1 MAVKIQWQPPVMLE
15 ARKQAQWERI
25 IRCELGELDDPLDVS
40 LSFQQESLRWKVDT
54 AAPPALGAQLT
65 ARSRERVV
73 GALRAHG
80 KPAV

>member
-1 MAVKIQWQPPVMLE
+1 MAVKIQWQPPVILE
-15 ARKQAQWERI
+15 ARKQAQWERL
-25 IRCELGELDDPLDVS
+25 IRHELGEIEDPLDVR
-40 LSFQQESLRWKVDT
+40 LSFEEQSLRWKVAT
-54 AAPPALGAQLT
+54 AAPQPSGSQLA